1 MNDVIKVLQDGKE
14 IKYDVLFTT
23 HDEKNNNDY
32 VIYTDNKLNDKGE
45 ANIYLGRYKD
55 NEILP
60 ITKEE
65 KEELERIVSIVQ
77 KEVCDE
83 N

>member
-1 MNDVIKVLQDGKE
+1 MKEKFKVKQGNME
-14 IKYDVLFTT
+14 IEYDLLFTT

-32 VIYTDNKLNDKGE
+32 VVYTDNKLNENGD

-65 KEELERIVSIVQ
+65 KEELEKIVSVVQ
-77 KEVCDE
+77 KEICDE